1 VVVLAA
7 RLEQVRMVGDEL
19 GDDAGASQRRGNG
32 LLPQFDRTPRPPQEV
47 ERPDEHVVPRRHARQ
62 RAAVVLGE
70 ANRSAGEAIEV
81 RRVELGPA
89 VAPEQMT
96 VQRVEENDD
105 GVVRGHEADS
115 IRPFPLGLARGYALY
130 VARIVLLGFPVS
142 LGLRARQHREA
153 LLREFAII
161 AMGGGE
167 RADVPKRLLEI
178 AAESDERYGG
188 LNPEAD
194 AAVDLAIANRVP
206 AIDLE
211 LSFPDRIGADTAET
225 MNVLLEVDEYC
236 RTGDLLT
243 TVPDEAIKLFWIWFL
258 GEFVRQINGV
268 RPMPWPQ
275 FARRF
280 DF

>member
-1 VVVLAA
+1 
-7 RLEQVRMVGDEL
+7 M
-19 GDDAGASQRRGNG
+19 
-32 LLPQFDRTPRPPQEV
+32 PV
-47 ERPDEHVVPRRHARQ
+47 ER
-62 RAAVVLGE
+62 
-70 ANRSAGEAIEV
+70 I
-81 RRVELGPA
+81 
-89 VAPEQMT
+89 
-96 VQRVEENDD
+96 EENDD

-115 IRPFPLGLARGYALY
+115 IRRYRPHPTAVTLSC
-130 VARIVLLGFPVS
+130 VQRIALLGFPVA

-167 RADVPKRLLEI
+167 RADVPKRLLDI
-178 AAESDERYGG
+178 AAESDERYGS

-194 AAVDLAIANRVP
+194 DAVDLAVANRVP

-211 LSFPDRIGADTAET
+211 LSFPERIGADTAET
-225 MNVLLEVDEYC
+225 VNVLLEVDEYC

-268 RPMPWPQ
+268 RPTPWPA